1 MSWNSPLRSSPR
13 RRQRHPLSKI
23 IPFFHTWAPRGHCPA
38 GFLLGS
44 LEVWRLEEP
53 QRLRPGL
60 SPPATVRPNAAR
72 LLPCRPKGPNLP
84 RLRTR
89 RSTKGHKGLP
99 EWACRCEAP
108 NLPRLP
114 PMFRRF
120 ARKTLR
126 YLADWS
132 RLGAG
137 YRRQDAP
144 GKLGSLEAWTGLCPS
159 PRRGAL
165 CSLFSVHCSPLS
177 GAALPSQR
185 G

>member
-1 MSWNSPLRSSPR
+1 M
-13 RRQRHPLSKI
+13 
-23 IPFFHTWAPRGHCPA
+23 
-38 GFLLGS
+38 
-44 LEVWRLEEP
+44 
-53 QRLRPGL
+53 RPGL

-165 CSLFSVHCSPLS
+165 CSLWPWKVWPFGPARSVAVEGLPFGLHALLS
-177 GAALPSQR
+177 ALWGGIAVPESCGGWGNVVYCGHSFAR
-185 G
+185 L